1 MNTNYANNIINHIAL
16 VIDASLSM
24 TPHKNEVIKVADA
37 QIAYLARRSK
47 ELDQETRITVYTFAT
62 EHPWSAEKPKI
73 ECLIY
78 DKDVLRTPSI
88 AGNYNPSGATP
99 LIDATMLALNDLELT
114 PEKYGQ
120 HSFLVYVLTDGEE
133 NASRTYASTLQAKIQ
148 AMPDHW
154 TLAAFVPNQIGVR
167 EAKQHGFP
175 KDNIAVWDASSS
187 AGISEVGERIRQT
200 TETFMVNRSKG
211 IRGSRNLFSMNMP
224 SVSQV
229 ANTMGEGLHPGQYRI
244 YDVNETGRIDE
255 FVEKV
260 TGRAYKLGEAYYQLM
275 KTETIQPQK
284 NVAILA
290 NHKLYEGREARHLL
304 GLPDEHVRVMPGS
317 YPGYDIFVQSTSVNR
332 KLIAGTKLLILS

>member
-24 TPHKNEVIKVADA
+24 SPHKNEVIKVADA

-62 EHPWSAEKPKI
+62 EHPWSAANPKI

-88 AGNYNPSGATP
+88 AGSYDPSGATP

-133 NASRTYASTLQAKIQ
+133 NASRTHASTLQAKIQ

-175 KDNIAVWDASSS
+175 KDNIAVWDASSA

-211 IRGSRNLFSMNMP
+211 IRGSRNLFTLNTP

-229 ANTMGEGLHPGQYRI
+229 ANNLTGLHYGQFRLL
-244 YDVNETGRIDE
+244 DVEEDGRIDE
-255 FVEKV
+255 FVE
-260 TGRAYKLGEAYYQLM
+260 RNLYRPYKLGEAYYQLM
-275 KTETIQPQK
+275 KPETIQPQK
-284 NVAILA
+284 EVAILA
-290 NHKLYEGREARHLL
+290 NSKVYIGREARQLL
-304 GLPDEHVRVMPGS
+304 GLPDEHVRVKPAD
-317 YPGYDIFVQSTSVNR
+317 YAGYDIFVQSTSVNR